1 MPRRF
6 VGSEIDGA
14 AVQANLS
21 TNSGWH
27 QRFSCKRLCT
37 ALFAQIPLRMGDKPG
52 GYVEEQG
59 YRGALPMVS
68 DGSEFHI
75 ALASSCV
82 EHCSRTT
89 QVALRCSAAHNAT
102 QEINSA
108 V

>member
-52 GYVEEQG
+52 GFLEEQG
-59 YRGALPMVS
+59 YRGALPMFLMGQRSRLVLHLVVS
-68 DGSEFHI
+68 NTVP
-75 ALASSCV
+75 ALP
-82 EHCSRTT
+82 R
-89 QVALRCSAAHNAT
+89 LL
-102 QEINSA
+102 
-108 V
+108 